1 MAAMFGADDDAWIG
15 KRVTLHAE
23 RISSDV
29 EAVRCV
35 GSPDF
40 NGTKTIKL
48 RGAPG
53 QGKITVTLK
62 NTTPATAAA
71 TGGQS

>member
-1 MAAMFGADDDAWIG
+1 MAAMFGPDDDAWIG
-15 KRVTLHAE
+15 KRVTVHAE

-29 EAVRCV
+29 DGVRVV

-40 NGTKTIKL
+40 TGTKTIKL

-62 NTTPATAAA
+62 NTAQKPA
-71 TGGQS
+71 GGQS